1 MSWRFISMIIRT
13 YINKRFNIRS
23 FKIFIIMINNT
34 RLYLAGLVTLSNKI
48 KIN

>member
-1 MSWRFISMIIRT
+1 MMNKI

-34 RLYLAGLVTLSNKI
+34 RLYLAGRVILSNKI